1 MPWPRSAP
9 RSKACWTSPSA
20 SPSSAASPCCRG
32 TNASTTKWSPCPRQT
47 CALPR
52 KHTTSAH
59 PLTLAGPAP
68 SLPHNSEEP
77 EQQDDGDDDDDDES
91 SATSDGD
98 NAASSAGNG
107 IVVRDLNSAASG
119 TPSGTRRS
127 SRDSSGAQKSSKQG
141 SQRQQQSKAPSAS
154 SASALPV
161 VQEDEDGDEDQAVT
175 TEGLQSTKVGSPSN
189 RDKSGASRYVLR
201 WAYNT
206 TPVTCCSLCR
216 TRNEQLSSSPHGD
229 LQCSTG
235 GR

>member
-1 MPWPRSAP
+1 M
-9 RSKACWTSPSA
+9 
-20 SPSSAASPCCRG
+20 
-32 TNASTTKWSPCPRQT
+32 
-47 CALPR
+47 
-52 KHTTSAH
+52 
-59 PLTLAGPAP
+59 
-68 SLPHNSEEP
+68 PHNSEEP
-77 EQQDDGDDDDDDES
+77 EQQDDGDDDGDES

-119 TPSGTRRS
+119 TPSGNCRN

-161 VQEDEDGDEDQAVT
+161 VQEDEEGDEDQAVT
-175 TEGLQSTKVGSPSN
+175 TEGLQSTKGGSPSN
-189 RDKSGASRYVLR
+189 RDKSGASRYVLS

-206 TPVTCCSLCR
+206 TPVTCCSHSLA
-216 TRNEQLSSSPHGD
+216 RNEQLSSSAHD
-229 LQCSTG
+229 ERQCSTG